1 MWWCFHTEKSSIR
14 IKLCTV
20 DMYPFISLRA
30 THVLLYLFL
39 MLLSLKLEVFK
50 DIGQSVH
57 FCLIS
62 YVCIVWYIC
71 VHVHLSLFAHACGSQ
86 RMRLSILIVLMLH
99 TESGSLAESVA
110 QRFIKC
116 S

>member
-1 MWWCFHTEKSSIR
+1 
-14 IKLCTV
+14 
-20 DMYPFISLRA
+20 
-30 THVLLYLFL
+30 

-50 DIGQSVH
+50 GIWQSVH

-62 YVCIVWYIC
+62 YVCIVWCVC

-86 RMRLSILIVLMLH
+86 RMRLSILIVLVLH
-99 TESGSLAESVA
+99 IESGSLAQPVA
-110 QRFIKC
+110 QRFNKC